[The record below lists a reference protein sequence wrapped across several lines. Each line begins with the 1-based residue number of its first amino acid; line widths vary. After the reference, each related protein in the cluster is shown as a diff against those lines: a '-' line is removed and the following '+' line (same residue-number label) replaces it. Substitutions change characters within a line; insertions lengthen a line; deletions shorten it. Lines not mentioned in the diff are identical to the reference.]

1 MQEKEKAQGFKYDFT
16 PAELNA
22 LLFHSKKCPECAGE
36 LSKAKTCETV
46 RGEDVNS
53 SSDPFFVPSIRVNHY
68 GYIFKCQKYG
78 KVFTL
83 TELAE
88 KN

>member
-22 LLFHSKKCPECAGE
+22 LLFHSKKCPECGGE
-36 LSKAKTCETV
+36 LSKEKTCETV

-68 GYIFKCQKYG
+68 GYIFRCQKYG

>member
-16 PAELNA
+16 PAELKT
-22 LLFHSKKCPECAGE
+22 LLLHSKKCPECAGE
-36 LSKAKTCETV
+36 LSKEKTCEMV

-53 SSDPFFVPSIRVNHY
+53 SSDPFFVQNIRVNHY
-68 GYIFKCQKYG
+68 GYIFRCQQCG

-83 TELAE
+83 AELAE
-88 KN
+88 RH